1 MTNAKPLHVAS
12 IPLESGSNYP
22 EPYKSRMGD
31 ASWIPLTQPFGLSQF
46 GVNLETLQ
54 PGAESALRHWHDL
67 EDEFVY
73 IISGELVLR
82 IDSGEHLMTPGM
94 CMGFKAGHPDAHH
107 LVNRSDAPASYMVIG
122 SRIAADTAFYPD
134 DDLAWLRTG
143 TGNVPVHK
151 DGSAY

>member
-1 MTNAKPLHVAS
+1 MTNAKPVHADSLAAQ
-12 IPLESGSNYP
+12 SGSNYP

-31 ASWIPLTQPFGLSQF
+31 VSWLPLAQAFGLSQF

-73 IISGELVLR
+73 MISGELVLC
-82 IDSGEHLMTPGM
+82 INSGEHPMIEGM
-94 CMGFKAGHPDAHH
+94 CMGFKAGNPDAHH
-107 LVNRSDAPASYMVIG
+107 LVNRSDAPASYLVIG

-134 DDLAWLRTG
+134 DDLAWLRTES
-143 TGNVPVHK
+143 GNVPVHK